1 MKDVIAT
8 NMRLYGPQSPALLQ
22 VKIPLAE
29 LLVHEGRFR
38 EANELTTEVYPSFVK
53 VFGDSN
59 DFTLQVL
66 AIRALSESS
75 LEQWDAA
82 VQDEATI
89 HVMATK
95 ADPNG
100 GFATVAYSD
109 LGLYLCQAGRYSQGT
124 PIALSSYEQTKKVFA
139 GSRDFIDSTA
149 FALAFC
155 DIGTGKTNEAASLL
169 GNIDAN
175 SVAQVARRSIV
186 RRQSCHGQGP
196 GRSRPRQT
204 RRSGQTA
211 LHGPT
216 SVQADSSHIVSEAL
230 VGQRSEWSGKN
241 QVGRMVAGDYSKNR
255 GVAEPFCTK
264 RGTRLPE
271 DPRPR
276 GGGGT

>member
-8 NMRLYGPQSPALLQ
+8 NTRLFGPQSPALLQ

-89 HVMATK
+89 HIMATK
-95 ADPNG
+95 ADPRG

-109 LGLYLCQAGRYSQGT
+109 LGLYLCQAGKYSQGT
-124 PIALSSYEQTKKVFA
+124 SIALSSYEQTKKVFA

-155 DIGTGKTNEAASLL
+155 DLGSGKTSEAASLL
-169 GNIDAN
+169 ASIDAS
-175 SVAQVARRSIV
+175 SVAQSQGDPSFAANLALAKAQAALAQGKRDDAGKQLSMAQQVFRQVPSTSFQKRWLANEHLAKFIKARNL
-186 RRQSCHGQGP
+186 CGGD
-196 GRSRPRQT
+196 SR
-204 RRSGQTA
+204 
-211 LHGPT
+211 L
-216 SVQADSSHIVSEAL
+216 
-230 VGQRSEWSGKN
+230 
-241 QVGRMVAGDYSKNR
+241 
-255 GVAEPFCTK
+255 
-264 RGTRLPE
+264 
-271 DPRPR
+271 
-276 GGGGT
+276 